1 MINSFRRI
9 DPIFSPWVYG
19 RNTELETLRGDFA
32 ESIAKNIQRD
42 DFGEVTPDGGYWF
55 HAGTEGQP
63 RDRRFSV
70 FCHVGMNLSGV
81 TRNTVILKG
90 SALVK
95 SAAETH
101 SYPIIHSALLAI
113 VDAWA
118 PDRSR
123 RIAAGSLL
131 GRKLI
136 FRSVR
141 HGCAIFAPNSPGG
154 PCRPRLRR
162 PSIYPMAGFWCW
174 RRRIPSMS
182 TIRGTRRRR
191 RDRRR
196 LGQAGSPAQIIGSLT
211 PHGRKSALF
220 AEPRTLITR
229 FPQHR
234 CSRFILSGAPLKLTT
249 YA

>member
-1 MINSFRRI
+1 MRQEITTTRFNGYFITAYWGPRAQTPAELAKRFFRMIDSFRRI

-90 SALVK
+90 SALVNPRRRRTATR
-95 SAAETH
+95 SFTRRSSPSSMH
-101 SYPIIHSALLAI
+101 GRRT
-113 VDAWA
+113 
-118 PDRSR
+118 RSR

-154 PCRPRLRR
+154 PCRP
-162 PSIYPMAGFWCW
+162 PSASAEHLPNGGLLVLATKDTFDVDNPRHVAGAEE
-174 RRRIPSMS
+174 IAAALAKLDHP
-182 TIRGTRRRR
+182 
-191 RDRRR
+191 
-196 LGQAGSPAQIIGSLT
+196 
-211 PHGRKSALF
+211 RKSSEA
-220 AEPRTLITR
+220 
-229 FPQHR
+229 
-234 CSRFILSGAPLKLTT
+234 
-249 YA
+249 